1 MESEM
6 LPSLESQKKEITQL
20 MQTSISVENV
30 WYVVADLSTYEKLRT
45 IPVLL
50 AKAVLIV
57 TVKPV

>member
-1 MESEM
+1 M

>member
-1 MESEM
+1 M

-50 AKAVLIV
+50 AKALLIV